1 MISRKY
7 SKRDKR
13 YFWGFDIRL
22 NGQRIRDYCYEDRKT
37 AEKVLLDLKYGPR
50 RGTTPEEDPKP
61 RFKELIEIKL
71 AGIKRPNELTRSR
84 RVLYRLLDILES
96 EDATVE
102 EVSYKHLKKFRD
114 IRRTEVSE
122 SSVNRE
128 LNIISSVLH
137 RAAIEFEELEHYNP
151 PRIPM
156 FPKSKKRRERILD
169 DNERSRLLSWLQ
181 APKAQGEHGQTAAAR
196 NRVGDILEFALL
208 TGLRHSEI
216 LQLKWQ
222 NIDTSGQSMTVYGGK
237 TDSTRYLPV
246 TNRLFEII
254 TRQKKRDQF
263 IFNQGG
269 QITPKFYTMLKRACN
284 AVGIAYGARVPNG
297 FVLHSARHTFVT
309 RLLQAGVDLAT
320 VQSLSGHSDRT
331 MALHYAHATEQSKR
345 DAMNK
350 LVMKEDNNEIQVAAK
365 TNKR

>member
-1 MISRKY
+1 MISRKF

-50 RGTTPEEDPKP
+50 RGSTEVEATRPMLKD
-61 RFKELIEIKL
+61 LITAKL
-71 AGIKRPNELTRSR
+71 ATIKRKNEHSRSS
-84 RVLYRLLDILES
+84 RVLSRFLGIFETD
-96 EDATVE
+96 DVTVE
-102 EVSYKHLKKFRD
+102 EVTYKHLKQFVA
-114 IRRTEVSE
+114 IRATEVSE
-122 SSVNRE
+122 ESVNRE
-128 LNIISSVLH
+128 LNIISATLR
-137 RAAIEFEELEHYNP
+137 RAATEFEELESYLP
-151 PRIPM
+151 PKIPR
-156 FPKSKKRRERILD
+156 FPKSKRRRERILND
-169 DNERSRLLSWLQ
+169 TERSELLEWLQ
-181 APKAQGEHGQTAAAR
+181 RVKQPGEHGQTTEAR

-216 LQLKWQ
+216 LQLRWQ
-222 NIDTSGQSMTVYGGK
+222 NIDTSGRSITVYGSK
-237 TDSTRYLPV
+237 TDQTRYLPL
-246 TNRLFEII
+246 TDSLFAII

-269 QITPKFYTMLKRACN
+269 QITPKFYAMLKRACE
-284 AVGIAYGARVPNG
+284 AVGIAYGSNVPNG

-345 DAMNK
+345 DAMSK
-350 LVMKEDNNEIQVAAK
+350 LEMKNDE
-365 TNKR
+365 